1 MDYSNI
7 DFTEIITN
15 VINNILNNF
24 FVSIDNSIYSV
35 LDDITFIDSS
45 ILNDNK
51 ILKIFGSA
59 NAHGIILVALS
70 ILFGFILYYCIKLFS
85 FYYFSNTYVQ
95 NPLQFFIKVIII
107 AIFINYS
114 YFICQQILEINSI
127 ISLAIRN
134 IGEYYLNKNICF
146 SELITHLND
155 ILHIDSSSF
164 NIFSIDGVIKS
175 IASVGLF
182 NLIFSYSLRFI
193 MIKVFVFISPFSV
206 LSLLL
211 DSTSWF
217 FKSWIKSF
225 LSLLLLQSFIAI
237 ILLVIFSLNFGSN
250 IFSKIIYIGSIYSLI
265 KANNFMRELFGGIS
279 TDINMNIS
287 NFKNLFLR

>member
-24 FVSIDNSIYSV
+24 FISIDNSIYSV

-51 ILKIFGSA
+51 IIKIFGSA

-70 ILFGFILYYCIKLFS
+70 ILFGFIIYYCIKLFS

-114 YFICQQILEINSI
+114 FFICEQILEINSI

-134 IGEYYLNKNICF
+134 IGEYYLNSNICF
-146 SELITHLND
+146 SELITHLNN
-155 ILHIDSSSF
+155 ILNIDSSNF
-164 NIFSIDGVIKS
+164 NIFSIDGIIKS
-175 IASVGLF
+175 IASVSLF

-193 MIKVFVFISPFSV
+193 MIKVFVFISPFAV

-225 LSLLLLQSFIAI
+225 LSLLLLQSFISI

-265 KANNFMRELFGGIS
+265 KANTFMKELFGGIS
-279 TDINMNIS
+279 TDINMNFS
-287 NFKNLFLR
+287 NLKNLFLR